1 MKDTLKFALFAF
13 LILVL
18 LVGPGVGET
27 KAQSLIEITPKE
39 LDISRIIGSQPFQ
52 CPFTV
57 RAVNENITD
66 LTFSPGNLME
76 ITRGKSFIPGTN
88 VQVNPAVTRINK
100 GQSQDFVVTVQNIP
114 ESGQY
119 DGTITVSYKG
129 QPVQD
134 TLPIS
139 VRAAKF
145 NATPPQIILKFEK
158 RLLSTGKPIPWTLA
172 LNEFSGLAPQEMIT
186 TLANNTSIRLD
197 PLIHSEDKSKVISK
211 DKILKSVVI
220 ANSSGGQGLT
230 IKATFTNPATFTN
243 RQVAAGKYSGTL
255 IVQSTDLGLLTSVP
269 VEVLVRYPSEG
280 LAWLLIFAGILVSM
294 MVTWWNTTGKKKNA
308 IQGDAL
314 KLREKLSSSDITAKC
329 REEIENM
336 LNEVHA
342 LLDNDKLVDA
352 QNKITDAKTTLET
365 CVDKKKG
372 LLKKADE
379 VKRMMENLEN
389 DVMKRVMKLVN
400 NPDAAVL
407 KVYLHSLEG
416 DLKTLK
422 KEIDDEH
429 YESGDDEALKE
440 KITDLQEKLNAFTD
454 PAPDGLLNG
463 LENLEEDMDSF
474 PQEYHVML
482 EDTFIKDIRDDLRN
496 IRRDIDIGE
505 VRDKIKGAH
514 TQFEDA
520 DKLIKDLKKYG
531 ELIKKRKESEFDMRT
546 AEKKLK
552 KCKEFLETG
561 NIKMAKELQED
572 IAKAIKEAE
581 QETMDKVAHPY
592 LKELEAVQN
601 LSDPQE
607 RSSKKVEILSK
618 VLDAGGL
625 TEKDELCFR
634 EWRNFSRTSVETLS
648 EVEEAQAPS
657 PEEEE
662 TNPPL
667 ESHRLQDFLQWW
679 TPEWKERIIKIALYS
694 MVIIILAVLGFS
706 QLYANKP
713 TFGAE
718 DVFGESLALFMWGFG
733 IQTGTYTAA
742 SVLRTFRGQAPQ

>member
-13 LILVL
+13 LILILVL

-52 CPFTV
+52 YPFTV
-57 RAVNENITD
+57 RAVNENITE
-66 LTFSPGNLME
+66 LTFSPGNLLE
-76 ITRGKSFIPGTN
+76 ITEGDYLIPATN
-88 VQVNPAVTRINK
+88 VQVNPTVTRIKK

-119 DGTITVSYKG
+119 DGTITVSYKE

-145 NATPPQIILKFEK
+145 NATPPQIILEFDKSFLGIGGAE
-158 RLLSTGKPIPWTLA
+158 PWTLV

-186 TLANNTSIRLD
+186 TLANSTSVRLD
-197 PLIHSEDKSKVISK
+197 SLIHSEDKSKVISK

-220 ANSSGGQGLT
+220 DDSSGGQGLA
-230 IKATFTNPATFTN
+230 IKANFTNP
-243 RQVAAGKYSGTL
+243 QVAAGKYSGTL
-255 IVQSTDLGLLTSVP
+255 IVQSTDLGLITSVP
-269 VEVLVRYPSEG
+269 VEVRVRYPSWW

-329 REEIENM
+329 REEIEDM

-342 LLDNDKLVDA
+342 LLDNDKLEDA
-352 QNKITDAKTTLET
+352 QSKITDAKNPLET

-416 DLKTLK
+416 DTKTLK

-440 KITDLQEKLNAFTD
+440 KITDLQKKLNAFTD

-463 LENLEEDMDSF
+463 LENLEEDMRRF

-496 IRRDIDIGE
+496 IRRDID
-505 VRDKIKGAH
+505 
-514 TQFEDA
+514 
-520 DKLIKDLKKYG
+520 
-531 ELIKKRKESEFDMRT
+531 
-546 AEKKLK
+546 
-552 KCKEFLETG
+552 
-561 NIKMAKELQED
+561 
-572 IAKAIKEAE
+572 
-581 QETMDKVAHPY
+581 
-592 LKELEAVQN
+592 
-601 LSDPQE
+601 
-607 RSSKKVEILSK
+607 
-618 VLDAGGL
+618 
-625 TEKDELCFR
+625 
-634 EWRNFSRTSVETLS
+634 
-648 EVEEAQAPS
+648 
-657 PEEEE
+657 
-662 TNPPL
+662 
-667 ESHRLQDFLQWW
+667 
-679 TPEWKERIIKIALYS
+679 
-694 MVIIILAVLGFS
+694 
-706 QLYANKP
+706 
-713 TFGAE
+713 
-718 DVFGESLALFMWGFG
+718 
-733 IQTGTYTAA
+733 
-742 SVLRTFRGQAPQ
+742 